1 MFKSIK
7 QIKSS
12 IGFITTN
19 TTRRNFC
26 SNKIGGFT
34 IKNVEDE
41 SKIKIN
47 NEISEIEKLRKKL
60 LYQSKERGMLENDL
74 LLGSFA
80 TLNIHKLTEL
90 QLRDYNLLLQQ
101 PDPDIFNWIL
111 KKAEV
116 PEEFETEVLKLV
128 QHHCKNDPLGYTR
141 K

>member
-1 MFKSIK
+1 MSKSIK
-7 QIKSS
+7 QIKSTIS
-12 IGFITTN
+12 FITTT

-26 SNKIGGFT
+26 TKKIGYT
-34 IKNVEDE
+34 IINVEDE
-41 SKIKIN
+41 SKIKVN

-80 TLNIHKLTEL
+80 KLNIQKLTES

-111 KKAEV
+111 KKTEV
-116 PEEFETEVLKLV
+116 PEEYETEVLKLV
-128 QHHCKNDPLGYTR
+128 QHHCKNDPLGFTR

>member
-12 IGFITTN
+12 FSLITT
-19 TTRRNFC
+19 TTARRNFC
-26 SNKIGGFT
+26 SKKVVYT

-41 SKIKIN
+41 SKIKTN
-47 NEISEIEKLRKKL
+47 NEISEVEKLRKKL

-80 TLNIHKLTEL
+80 TLNIQKLTEP

-111 KKAEV
+111 KKTEV